1 MEPLD
6 YNSISNQVSSK
17 PIGVRYGLILGLV
30 SAALS
35 IVFIMTN
42 TIDFSGTKSNY
53 LSSIISWAVSIF
65 FFYKAID
72 TYKIEMNGYITLGKC
87 ISVSLWVGLVSGL
100 ISAVFMCHL
109 FNHSFNFM
117 FVYFKFI
124 DPTFIDKTMDLMRAN
139 LEEKGMDASQVE
151 TAINM
156 SSMFLSPA
164 SMAGF
169 TLIGSLFMALILGLI
184 LGLILKK
191 DPPSFT

>member
-72 TYKIEMNGYITLGKC
+72 TYKNEMNGYITLGKC

-100 ISAVFMCHL
+100 ISAVFM
-109 FNHSFNFM
+109 

-139 LEEKGMDASQVE
+139 LEEKGMEASQIE

-169 TLIGSLFMALILGLI
+169 TLIGSMFMALILGLI

>member
-1 MEPLD
+1 MIIVLSVV
-6 YNSISNQVSSK
+6 YI
-17 PIGVRYGLILGLV
+17 LIW
-30 SAALS
+30 
-35 IVFIMTN
+35 IF
-42 TIDFSGTKSNY
+42 NY
-53 LSSIISWAVSIF
+53 
-65 FFYKAID
+65 K
-72 TYKIEMNGYITLGKC
+72 
-87 ISVSLWVGLVSGL
+87 
-100 ISAVFMCHL
+100 
-109 FNHSFNFM
+109 FM